1 MFGSS
6 RLPGKQSLYST
17 RLLTPGLSLKGLI
30 CNKQMAIVYLAK
42 NKNKI
47 RRFYGSCHYKV
58 SSLQSF
64 LLRTTPSPPRSPQLF
79 FEMTESISWR
89 DEEVLYK
96 TLHIDIPGRLNQ
108 ESSGNCK
115 ALCFTSKRN
124 KQLLDSQCF
133 NRITD
138 LAVLHN
144 TRKRINHLEEFY
156 RKALLK
162 HVTHHRVPV

>member
-1 MFGSS
+1 MAKGSQKDGTPMFGSS

-64 LLRTTPSPPRSPQLF
+64 LLRTTPSMTTLAGSPLPKKN
-79 FEMTESISWR
+79 
-89 DEEVLYK
+89 DCL
-96 TLHIDIPGRLNQ
+96 
-108 ESSGNCK
+108 
-115 ALCFTSKRN
+115 
-124 KQLLDSQCF
+124 
-133 NRITD
+133 
-138 LAVLHN
+138 
-144 TRKRINHLEEFY
+144 
-156 RKALLK
+156 
-162 HVTHHRVPV
+162 